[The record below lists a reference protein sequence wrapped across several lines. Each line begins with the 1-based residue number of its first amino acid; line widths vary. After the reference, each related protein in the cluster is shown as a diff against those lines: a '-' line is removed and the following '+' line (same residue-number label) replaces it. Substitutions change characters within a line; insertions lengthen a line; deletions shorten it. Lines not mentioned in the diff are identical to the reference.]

1 MHIAYLVSQHSNI
14 SRTEV
19 KDTLYNLEES
29 GIEVSNYSIYSLQN
43 ACNESA
49 HSPNTSG
56 IEIGPTISQT
66 SLVKHLA
73 GTAFKRPMAWYK
85 CYRQMLGL
93 WVNSTSSSLYLHF
106 VSMAEACV
114 LFNWANQNQVDHIH
128 AHFGTDPSSVAMLC
142 HVLGGPTYSFTIRG
156 SKKVENL
163 SDPLLLEKVKRAK
176 FVAVIDET
184 DTGDQQIQ
192 LLSVK

>member
-1 MHIAYLVSQHSNI
+1 MHIAYLVTQHSNV

-19 KDTLYNLEES
+19 KDQLYNLEES

-43 ACNESA
+43 ECDESA
-49 HSPNTSG
+49 HSPKPSDLET
-56 IEIGPTISQT
+56 GPTISQT
-66 SLVKHLA
+66 SLMGHLA
-73 GTAFKRPMAWYK
+73 TTAFKRPIAWYK
-85 CYRQMLGL
+85 CYRRMLGL
-93 WVNSTSSSLYLHF
+93 WVNSSSSLYLHF
-106 VSMAEACV
+106 VYMAEACV

-156 SKKVENL
+156 SEKVENL
-163 SDPLLLEKVKRAK
+163 SDPLWLEKVKRAK